1 MDQGSKLQFEA
12 REIIKQG
19 SYELMFRC
27 MFKNKGFETPKEIRD
42 EIKRRNPDL
51 DEEKLYAVVLA
62 YILWRDKDYDK
73 IR

>member
-1 MDQGSKLQFEA
+1 MQDSKLQFEA

-19 SYELMFRC
+19 SYELMFRS
-27 MFKNKGFETPKEIRD
+27 MFKNKGIETPKDIRD
-42 EIKRRNPDL
+42 EINKRNPDL